1 MNLDIRTSRL
11 KADVSAKSVRK
22 VLTALTEAGPA
33 IAPVVLVQ
41 GVLGEGNL
49 IEGAAW

>member
-1 MNLDIRTSRL
+1 
-11 KADVSAKSVRK
+11 
-22 VLTALTEAGPA
+22 VLSALTEAGPDDA
-33 IAPVVLVQ
+33 VVLVQ